1 VCVVSS
7 LTLPHALPVQ
17 VPMQATLRILR
28 SLDFAI
34 WQIKSK
40 VLFLANACTSVTSTV
55 RLRSLALTVLH
66 VSSILMV
73 RSDTTT
79 TTATLSLSLLMTAH

>member
-1 VCVVSS
+1 
-7 LTLPHALPVQ
+7 
-17 VPMQATLRILR
+17 MQATLRILR

-73 RSDTTT
+73 RSDTTAIT
-79 TTATLSLSLLMTAH
+79 TTLSFSLSCLLHADAPPAPPCTR

>member
-1 VCVVSS
+1 
-7 LTLPHALPVQ
+7 
-17 VPMQATLRILR
+17 MQATLRILR

-73 RSDTTT
+73 RF
-79 TTATLSLSLLMTAH
+79 SLSRRSRHTLLERTHRTRTARACHTTRTRRDT